1 MWGEAGESVVRWRL
15 VKVSHSAGANRHPAA
30 AWLVQCLAAC
40 LVPAARPRVQRK
52 THHRRGEW
60 QRRLGRGVTDPFKKC
75 VSSTD
80 STVVTVAKY
89 NLFRFK
95 RHGGTFK
102 YGLLLNM
109 NVTSASFN
117 PDAL

>member
-1 MWGEAGESVVRWRL
+1 MSRHFVWGEAGESVVVWRL

-75 VSSTD
+75 VSI
-80 STVVTVAKY
+80 VVTVAKY
-89 NLFRFK
+89 TLFGGRFTNMF
-95 RHGGTFK
+95 TFE
-102 YGLLLNM
+102 YEC
-109 NVTSASFN
+109 NVHVLQS
-117 PDAL
+117 